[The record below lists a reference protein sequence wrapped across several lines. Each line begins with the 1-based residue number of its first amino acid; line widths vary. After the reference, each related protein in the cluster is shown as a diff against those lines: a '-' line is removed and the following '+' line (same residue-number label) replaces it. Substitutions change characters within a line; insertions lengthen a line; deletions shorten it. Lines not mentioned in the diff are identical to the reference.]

1 MSQRSSHNW
10 ILHLFLAIF
19 SGVVATETLQPTV
32 FFLGI
37 FSNSLT
43 TSPSANLASRK
54 LPMDSLGIL
63 AGALKALAKLSAR
76 MSGLD
81 LVSR

>member
-1 MSQRSSHNW
+1 M
-10 ILHLFLAIF
+10 F

-81 LVSR
+81 LVSPWRCF